1 LARLLIGPGA
11 PEPGRRAA
19 APGRLAAALRGADA
33 STAPPIDAGAAAR
46 QGDLAAARR
55 GDLGAAR
62 RGDLAAARRG
72 DPAVERRD
80 QAAAR
85 RAMRRW
91 ALLVAAGWL
100 LQVGLRAWFSRAQS
114 VPLANPDES
123 AYLIAAR
130 VLAGGPATDFSYS
143 TLYQG
148 GYPLL
153 ITPVYWFT
161 SNAVAVYHAVLL
173 INAAISAL
181 VMPLAYVTGRR
192 LGLVRPAAYA
202 LAMVT
207 ALLPAGLF
215 YAEYAM
221 TDAIY
226 PVLVLAWLLTV
237 HSWLTARS
245 ARGQYAAAAG
255 SALLAGYSYAVHS
268 RGTVIVLSYVVV
280 GVLVAWR
287 RLAPRRTVAAA
298 ALVLAASVGAG
309 WLLNRYLTSVM
320 YPQGTR
326 SLSAQMASTL
336 HNVHAAINVFEMA
349 AGQMWRLV
357 LDSWGLAGIGFFAA
371 LAVIVRPR
379 FRADLR
385 IMAALSVA
393 VTVIT
398 AVTAPAALPSDQSQ
412 TWASGRYLDGMI
424 VTFFI
429 VGAVVLLRGRP
440 RFILI
445 CAACTAVMTGLTAII
460 VSVYAGSSLPTGSF
474 PTGFNFG
481 EPAVLTQNW
490 TNANVLVATAVAL
503 GLLGVWVLIALAARR
518 WKAVVR
524 GVPVS
529 RALRLLGLAGLAAVS
544 LVAVTQMTSHVSQAT
559 TPAQAQ
565 STTGFVAAAGL
576 KPGDRIAVAFTVGI
590 SLPATDVP
598 YNYWAP
604 QAFEVSWTELEFFNP
619 AQPPPTGVN
628 VVETGWPAGKPA
640 SAGWPDHPAGWRIV
654 ASNQAAGWVAWRKS

>member
-1 LARLLIGPGA
+1 LARLLIGPGTT
-11 PEPGRRAA
+11 EPGRQGGAS
-19 APGRLAAALRGADA
+19 GRL
-33 STAPPIDAGAAAR
+33 T
-46 QGDLAAARR
+46 AARR
-55 GDLGAAR
+55 GDLTAAR
-62 RGDLAAARRG
+62 RVA
-72 DPAVERRD
+72 
-80 QAAAR
+80 
-85 RAMRRW
+85 RRW

-100 LQVGLRAWFSRAQS
+100 LQFGLRAWFSRGQS

-123 AYLIAAR
+123 AYLIAGR

-161 SNAVAVYHAVLL
+161 SNAVIVYHAALL

-181 VMPLAYVTGRR
+181 LMPLAYVTGRR

-202 LAMVT
+202 VAMVT

-221 TDAIY
+221 ADAIY

-245 ARGQYAAAAG
+245 VRGAYLAAAG

-268 RGTVIVLSYVVV
+268 RGTVIVLSFAAV

-309 WLLNRYLTSVM
+309 WLLNHYLTSVM
-320 YPQGTR
+320 YPEGTR

-357 LDSWGLAGIGFFAA
+357 LDSWGVAGIGFFAA

-379 FRADLR
+379 YRADLR
-385 IMAALSVA
+385 IMATLSVV
-393 VTVIT
+393 VTVVT
-398 AVTAPAALPSDQSQ
+398 AVTAPAALPADQSQ
-412 TWASGRYLDGMI
+412 TWASGRYLDAMI
-424 VTFFI
+424 VTFFV
-429 VGAVVLLRGRP
+429 VGAVVLLRARP

-445 CAACTAVMTGLTAII
+445 CAACTAAVTALTAIM
-460 VSVYAGSSLPTGSF
+460 VSVYAGSSLPTNSF

-490 TNANVLVATAVAL
+490 TSASVWLASAVAV
-503 GLLGVWVLIALAARR
+503 GLLGIWVLIALAVRR
-518 WKAVVR
+518 WSTVIR

-529 RALRLLGLAGLAAVS
+529 RALRGLMVAGLAAVS
-544 LVAVTQMTSHVSQAT
+544 LVAVTQMTSHVSRAA

-565 STTGFVAAAGL
+565 STTGFVAVTGL
-576 KPGDRIAVAFTVGI
+576 KPPEQIAVANNVGGGR
-590 SLPATDVP
+590 AANDVP
-598 YNYWAP
+598 YSYWAP
-604 QAFEVSWTELEFFNP
+604 QAFEVSWTELQFFNP
-619 AQPPPTGVN
+619 AQPPPAGVS
-628 VVETGWPAGKPA
+628 VVETGWPTGKPA
-640 SAGWPDHPAGWRIV
+640 SAGWPNHPAGWRIV